1 MREKKK
7 EKIKKR
13 IKLKKLKNEEPKK
26 FHKPTSI
33 NSKKIKVFF
42 LCSNFLFIAIL
53 AQIKTKT
60 MSSITILIIII
71 IYFGLLLLISNIISK
86 KGSDNDTFFKANKNS
101 KWYLVAF
108 GMIGTALSGVT
119 FISVPG
125 EVGNPDLQFKY
136 FQFVLGN
143 AIGMIV
149 VATVLLPLYYR
160 MNLTSIYSYIEKRL
174 GVVSYKTAAS
184 IFLISRT
191 IGSAFR
197 LYLVVIVLQ
206 KFVFDDFGIP
216 FAITVLLSL
225 AFIFAYTYRGGL
237 KTIIITDTLQ
247 TFFLV
252 SSVFLTIIFICN
264 SLDLSF
270 LQAFETVKDSNYS
283 KIFFFDDFNKGNY
296 FWKQLLGGMFVT
308 IAMVGLDQDLM
319 QKNLSCKNIGEAKKN
334 MFVFT
339 GIFVLIN
346 IFFLSVG
353 ALLYIYAEKNG
364 IVVPMVDGSPRT
376 DLLFPEIAFHHL
388 SIVPAIVFLLGLTA
402 ATFATTDSALTALTT
417 SFCVDFLG
425 MDKEQNSNS
434 ENPKTQKEK
443 EFRNKKLIKTR
454 HLVHIG
460 FSILMFL
467 VIIIFNSLND
477 KSVVTMIFKVASYT
491 YGPLLGLYV
500 FGLLMKTKTVHDKF
514 VPIICIISPLLCLL
528 ISQNAV
534 TLLGDYKIDNEL
546 IIVNGFITFIGLLLI
561 SKPALE
567 NTRF

>member
-1 MREKKK
+1 ML
-7 EKIKKR
+7 I
-13 IKLKKLKNEEPKK
+13 L
-26 FHKPTSI
+26 S
-33 NSKKIKVFF
+33 FF
-42 LCSNFLFIAIL
+42 YFLLSFFSNISIL
-53 AQIKTKT
+53 AQPKKLF
-60 MSSITILIIII
+60 MSSGTILAIII
-71 IYFGLLLLISNIISK
+71 IYFGILILISNLVSK
-86 KGSDNDTFFKANKNS
+86 KDSSNDAFFKANKNS

-143 AIGMIV
+143 AIGFIII
-149 VATVLLPLYYR
+149 ATLLLPLYYR
-160 MNLTSIYSYIEKRL
+160 MNLTSIYSYIEQRL
-174 GVVSYKTAAS
+174 GVVSYKTAAT

-206 KFVFDDFGIP
+206 RFVFDAYNIS
-216 FAITVLLSL
+216 FAVTVLISL
-225 AFIFAYTYRGGL
+225 ALIFAYTYRGGL

-264 SLDLSF
+264 SLDYSF
-270 LQAFETVKDSNYS
+270 TEAFEAVKNSNYS
-283 KIFFFDDFNKGNY
+283 KVFFYEDYMKGN
-296 FWKQLLGGMFVT
+296 FVLKQILGGIFVT

-319 QKNLSCKNIGEAKKN
+319 QKNLSCKNIGEAQKN
-334 MFVFT
+334 MFTFT
-339 GIFVLIN
+339 GIFVVIN

-353 ALLYIYAEKNG
+353 ALLYLYAEKNG
-364 IVVPMVDGSPRT
+364 IAVPMVDGVKRT
-376 DLLFPEIAFHHL
+376 DLLFPEIAFNHL
-388 SIVPAIVFLLGLTA
+388 NIIPAIVFLLGLTA

-425 MDKEQNSNS
+425 MDKKQSAVS
-434 ENPKTQKEK
+434 SQQIADD
-443 EFRNKKLIKTR
+443 KKMVRTR
-454 HLVHIG
+454 HLVHVG

-491 YGPLLGLYV
+491 YGPLLGLYA
-500 FGLLMKTKTVHDKF
+500 FGLFMKSKTVHDKL
-514 VPIICIISPLLCLL
+514 VPFICVISPLVCFL
-528 ISQNAV
+528 IAKNSA
-534 TLLGDYKIDNEL
+534 TLFGDYVIDNEL
-546 IIVNGFITFIGLLLI
+546 IIVNGLITFIGLLII
-561 SKPALE
+561 SKPA
-567 NTRF
+567 TSQTKF